1 MIFIGNYVLGCSLC
15 VNIVNPII
23 NRNHGSKYYI
33 GKLYMRSE
41 SIAVLWL
48 LAAFFAVPFY
58 LSNPGG
64 VGLAIPNNVIAFFLM
79 LGLILI
85 CWVTL
90 PLCVIRVTKT
100 SWIII
105 CFFIVLLVPLFYTHP
120 EWHLSAGWRLSGL
133 LAGVIFYFTCLQ
145 LRLRA
150 QWRQRIVYFIVT
162 VAAIQALLAL
172 LQLFAPAVAY
182 YWVPITT
189 HRAVGIFQ
197 QPNVLASFL
206 ATGLALALMVFLLPT
221 FVLKNKSREYC
232 RCMALGL
239 MLVIFPAVLVWGQS
253 RTGWLGGLLV
263 VVLFLLYFSRRYP
276 GRTFIAMLLVAS
288 GVLLAL
294 LVMQLHQDLGYQP
307 HNGSDHARTAMLLS
321 TLEMIAEK
329 PWLGWGYGGF
339 EYSFQHFRLAQG
351 LSTEGVGIARHP
363 HNEIL
368 LWWVEGGVFGLLGM
382 LLLLAAGILLL
393 CRAWRYD
400 RAVFA
405 SGKRNA
411 GQAMA
416 LCFALVPILLHTQT
430 EYPFYLSAIH
440 WVVFLMLL
448 AMLDRMVSPMSERKV
463 MPKFWQ
469 PLVRGGII
477 LFSVA
482 GMLTMAAG
490 LYSGMLLTQAEKS
503 GFKDMNKV
511 LTLPAALTWM
521 HNDRYQFDR
530 HLYML
535 LRFNQT
541 GDEQLLN
548 NYALWAYDYLT
559 RRIDKNV
566 YANLLL
572 ILRYQ
577 QQPVK
582 AEELR
587 NEAVRLFPSDARFQ

>member
-15 VNIVNPII
+15 VNIVNSII

-64 VGLAIPNNVIAFFLM
+64 VGLAIPNNVIDFFVM

-105 CFFIVLLVPLFYTHP
+105 CFFIVLLAPLFYTHP

-150 QWRQRIVYFIVT
+150 QWRQRIVYFIVAVT
-162 VAAIQALLAL
+162 AIQALLAL

-182 YWVPITT
+182 YWWPITT
-189 HRAVGIFQ
+189 RRAVGIFQ

-206 ATGLALALMVFLLPT
+206 ATGLALALMAFLLPT

-232 RCMALGL
+232 RCIALGL

-263 VVLFLLYFSRRYP
+263 VVLFLLYFGRQLPRRSL
-276 GRTFIAMLLVAS
+276 IASVLVVS
-288 GVLLAL
+288 SVSLAII
-294 LVMQLHQDLGYQP
+294 VMHVVKKVGYVS
-307 HNGSDHARTAMLLS
+307 HDFSNHARSQMLLS
-321 TLEMIAEK
+321 TLEMIAKK
-329 PWLGWGYGGF
+329 PWFGWGYGGF
-339 EYSFQHFRLAQG
+339 EYSYQHFRMMQG
-351 LSTEGVGIARHP
+351 NSIADMEIARHP

-368 LWWVEGGVFGLLGM
+368 LWWVEGGIFGLLGM
-382 LLLLAAGILLL
+382 LLLLAAGVLLL
-393 CRAWRYD
+393 RRAWQYD
-400 RAVFA
+400 RAAFA
-405 SGKRNA
+405 TGKRTA

-416 LCFALVPILLHTQT
+416 LCFTLVPILLHTQT

-440 WVVFLMLL
+440 WIVFLMLL
-448 AMLDRMVSPMSERKV
+448 AMLDRLVSPMAECKV

-477 LFSVA
+477 IFSTA

-490 LYSGMLLTQAEKS
+490 LYSGMLLTQVEKS
-503 GFKDMNKV
+503 GFRDMNKV
-511 LTLPAALTWM
+511 LTLPAVLTWM
-521 HNDRYQFDR
+521 HSDRYQFDR

-541 GDEQLLN
+541 GDEKLLED
-548 NYALWAYDYLT
+548 YTLWAQDYLT

-577 QQPVK
+577 QHPAK
-582 AEELR
+582 AERLR
-587 NEAVRLFPSDARFQ
+587 NEAVRLFPSDVRFQ

>member
-1 MIFIGNYVLGCSLC
+1 MNLSQQASASFTVIEKIMIFTKCDSVTTNITIGLC
-15 VNIVNPII
+15 VLEFC
-23 NRNHGSKYYI
+23 Y
-33 GKLYMRSE
+33 
-41 SIAVLWL
+41 
-48 LAAFFAVPFY
+48 F
-58 LSNPGG
+58 SNPGG
-64 VGLAIPNNVIAFFLM
+64 SGLSLPYNILAYLIAGGLMFILVCRSRVRLLSIAPATWMVGLACA
-79 LGLILI
+79 
-85 CWVTL
+85 
-90 PLCVIRVTKT
+90 
-100 SWIII
+100 
-105 CFFIVLLVPLFYTHP
+105 VLLIPLIYTQP
-120 EWHLSAGWRLSGL
+120 VWVAAAGWRCLGL
-133 LAGVIFYFTCLQ
+133 MAGIAFYFILVQ
-145 LRLRA
+145 LPLRSGQRRLVMYVML
-150 QWRQRIVYFIVT
+150 IGVG
-162 VAAIQALLAL
+162 IQALLAL

-221 FVLKNKSREYC
+221 FVLKNKSGEYC

-239 MLVIFPAVLVWGQS
+239 MLVIFPAMLVWGQS

-263 VVLFLLYFSRRYP
+263 VVLFLLYFGRHLPRRSA
-276 GRTFIAMLLVAS
+276 IASLLVVGS
-288 GVLLAL
+288 VSLAIIVMN
-294 LVMQLHQDLGYQP
+294 LVKKVGYVS
-307 HNGSDHARTAMLLS
+307 HDFSNHARSQMLLS
-321 TLEMIAEK
+321 TLEMIAKK
-329 PWLGWGYGGF
+329 PWFGWGYGGF
-339 EYSFQHFRLAQG
+339 EYSYQHFRMMQG
-351 LSTEGVGIARHP
+351 NSIADMEIARHP

-382 LLLLAAGILLL
+382 LLLLAAGVLLL
-393 CRAWRYD
+393 RRAWQYD
-400 RAVFA
+400 RAAFA
-405 SGKRNA
+405 TGKRTA

-416 LCFALVPILLHTQT
+416 LCFTLVPILLHTQT

-440 WVVFLMLL
+440 WIVFLMLL
-448 AMLDRMVSPMSERKV
+448 AMLDRMVSPTAERKV
-463 MPKFWQ
+463 MPKLWQ

-477 LFSVA
+477 LFSVT
-482 GMLTMAAG
+482 GMLIMAAA

-511 LTLPAALTWM
+511 LALPVALTWM

-530 HLYML
+530 YLYMI

-541 GDEQLLN
+541 GDEKLLED
-548 NYALWAYDYLT
+548 YAVWAYDYLT

-582 AEELR
+582 VERLR
-587 NEAVRLFPSDARFQ
+587 NEAERLFPADPRFQ